1 MPHILQVNQLKQWT
15 CPQSPGLQTTGW
27 KLTLHLLGTHHY
39 FLQPWRMLLGFL
51 RVIQRDYT
59 RKRTV
64 PMETTENMFT
74 ICSDMWYLSSI
85 LSSETSNIYAI
96 INFKLC
102 DTTRVDAEDPD
113 TPLTI
118 ALRQL
123 WPPSAQ
129 CFSHMCTEKNHRE
142 GLPAEILFPV
152 GLGQAW
158 ELEFL
163 LRNQVSLMLWVF
175 NLTLSSPGLLDSSNT
190 LPSTSSVFLETEG
203 QDLWCTLLE
212 SAFEMEAAEC
222 NRLQSL
228 VICRQRARCESQCWA
243 LTQWVR
249 NGCLVGAFI
258 LLYQGGSGKPSEMFS
273 LAVLWIYNNLVL
285 WVLLALDYILFL
297 MTQQIFTSCLQ
308 VHDMVQGVTGI
319 AKIKTENAYACTN
332 WQFLSQLPLQNP
344 TELGICT
351 PLASCLHALP
361 LQQTPPSASLTTSR
375 CHYYTALFSHE
386 RARIV
391 LPDSLTL
398 TSLSLGTSIHQAS
411 LDLEFWTPRGW

>member
-39 FLQPWRMLLGFL
+39 FLQPWRMLLGFI

-152 GLGQAW
+152 GLGQAFAVIPGLSRSGRPENLSFYCGTRCPW
-158 ELEFL
+158 CCECSTWLWVAL
-163 LRNQVSLMLWVF
+163 VSLIAVI
-175 NLTLSSPGLLDSSNT
+175 
-190 LPSTSSVFLETEG
+190 PSH
-203 QDLWCTLLE
+203 
-212 SAFEMEAAEC
+212 
-222 NRLQSL
+222 
-228 VICRQRARCESQCWA
+228 
-243 LTQWVR
+243 
-249 NGCLVGAFI
+249 
-258 LLYQGGSGKPSEMFS
+258 
-273 LAVLWIYNNLVL
+273 
-285 WVLLALDYILFL
+285 
-297 MTQQIFTSCLQ
+297 LQ
-308 VHDMVQGVTGI
+308 V
-319 AKIKTENAYACTN
+319 
-332 WQFLSQLPLQNP
+332 QFS
-344 TELGICT
+344 
-351 PLASCLHALP
+351 
-361 LQQTPPSASLTTSR
+361 
-375 CHYYTALFSHE
+375 
-386 RARIV
+386 
-391 LPDSLTL
+391 
-398 TSLSLGTSIHQAS
+398 
-411 LDLEFWTPRGW
+411 